1 MNPSDKL
8 SICLYSDPNFLAV
21 NILENLLSRNCI
33 VNIYSNDTDGWRVK
47 TLHLPARN
55 KFSILEPKESGG
67 PRHYDYAIFCGGFI
81 NEKSA
86 YPDYIKFSFLF
97 NSKSTK
103 TLVLFPFE
111 IFEGSKLESLKVD
124 GNTAVILVGDLLGP
138 RMDLQS
144 SLLAPRILTE
154 VIAKRKITLGIGEIF
169 YPVFISDAVRVVIK
183 WLFSFGPYGKVTLL
197 LGNPT
202 SGDVFWQVNR
212 QLVGELQLKYN
223 SKISSR
229 KIPEGVETETI
240 KNNLNFSLTET
251 YSWLS
256 KNMPRLPDGPIGKGR
271 KIDFKP
277 RIKIETPKGTKAF
290 LISLLIILAFPF
302 LTLAASFLASLAA
315 YKGLI
320 SANYNFTQSSLFLSQ
335 TFAVVSEKAGGLLGY
350 VPGVGLVYNE
360 VGFAA
365 GFVNKADDIGIHAIP
380 VIKDAT
386 QLFKNVLGSQVY
398 NSSKLSRN
406 LSNNIGILYNDTT
419 SIKTFTQDASLKN
432 VILAKKLLAKIDFGR
447 FVNLI
452 SGCRVLADNLTSLLG
467 QDQGKTYLVLFEN
480 NMELRPTGGF
490 IGSFGLI
497 SFDGGR
503 LTDLAVNDV
512 YSADGQLNGHVEP
525 PTPIKKYLNEANWW
539 LRDSNWDPDFPTSAK
554 RAEWFLDKEIGKKFD
569 GVVSVDLFPI
579 RELLRI
585 TGPIFLADY
594 NMDITPDN
602 LYEKTQNEVQNDF
615 FPGTHK
621 KASFITALSQTL
633 LNEVSKLKANQM
645 LGVLRSFYNGLNE
658 KHVQVYLHDSISQ
671 QAFSS
676 LNWDGGV
683 ILPGCG
689 EGCYGDLAGI
699 VEANVGVNKAN
710 YFVERSINM
719 SVNVGNYEITR
730 NLTLNLKNNANP
742 VLGVSGKYT
751 AYVRIFMPED
761 ALVGSVKS
769 LNGDIEDNLTPEIT
783 DVRGHKEVG
792 VLVDVLGGSS
802 KKVEFSWSSRFNTAT
817 PASSYGLYFRK
828 QAGTDND
835 PISVI
840 ISGNGVLLKS
850 DPRFALTR
858 EGDYVYNTTLAQDL
872 YSLFSW

>member
-1 MNPSDKL
+1 
-8 SICLYSDPNFLAV
+8 LYSDPNFLAV
-21 NILENLLSRNCI
+21 NILENLLSKNCI
-33 VNIYSNDTDGWRVK
+33 VNIYTNDTGGWKQK
-47 TLHLPARN
+47 TFHLPARN
-55 KFSILEPKESGG
+55 KFSILRPDESGG
-67 PRHYDYAIFCGGFI
+67 AGHYDYAIFCGGFI
-81 NEKSA
+81 NGKNA
-86 YPDYIKFSFLF
+86 YPDYKKFYSLI
-97 NSKSTK
+97 NSNNAK

-124 GNTAVILVGDLLGP
+124 GNMAVILIGDLLGP

-154 VIAKRKITLGIGEIF
+154 VISKRQITLGIGEVF
-169 YPVFISDAVRVVIK
+169 YPIFISDAVKVITK

-212 QLVGELQLKYN
+212 QLVGEIQLKYD
-223 SKISSR
+223 SKIHSR
-229 KIPEGVETETI
+229 KMPGGVEIETI

-256 KNMPRLPDGPIGKGR
+256 KNMPRLSNRPATSGR
-271 KIDFKP
+271 KVNFKP
-277 RIKIETPKGTKAF
+277 RIKIKTPKGTKTF
-290 LISLLIILAFPF
+290 LTALLIILAFPF
-302 LTLAASFLASLAA
+302 LTLAASLLASLAA
-315 YKGLI
+315 YKSLI
-320 SANYNFTQSSLFLSQ
+320 TANYNFSQSSLFLSQ
-335 TFAVVSEKAGGLLGY
+335 TFAVVSEKAGGVLGY
-350 VPGVGLVYNE
+350 IPGVGLIYKE
-360 VGFAA
+360 TGFAA
-365 GFVNKADDIGIHAIP
+365 GFINKADDIGIHGIP

-386 QLFKNVLGSQVY
+386 QVFKNVLGSQVY
-398 NSSKLSRN
+398 NSEELSRR
-406 LSNNIGILYNDTT
+406 LSSNIGILYNDTT
-419 SIKTFTQDASLKN
+419 TIKTFTEDASLKN
-432 VILAKKLLAKIDFGR
+432 VILAKKLLTKIDFGR

-467 QDQGKTYLVLFEN
+467 QDQSKTYLVLFEN

-490 IGSFGLI
+490 IGSFGLV

-525 PTPIKKYLNEANWW
+525 PAPIKNYLNEANWW

-554 RAEWFLDKEIGKKFD
+554 RAEWFLDKEIGKKVD
-569 GVVSVDLFPI
+569 GVVSIDLFPI

-585 TGPIFLADY
+585 TGPIFLSDY
-594 NMDITPDN
+594 NMEITPDN

-633 LNEVSKLKANQM
+633 LNDVSKLKANQM

-658 KHVQVYLHDSISQ
+658 KRVQVYLHDNVSQ

-683 ILPGCG
+683 TLPSCG
-689 EGCYGDLAGI
+689 AGCYGDLAGI
-699 VEANVGVNKAN
+699 VEANVGVNKSN
-710 YFVERSINM
+710 YFIERSVSM
-719 SVNVGNYEITR
+719 FVNVGNYEVTR
-730 NLTLNLKNNANP
+730 DLTLNFKNNANP

-761 ALVGSVKS
+761 ALIGSVRS
-769 LNGDIEDNLTPEIT
+769 FNGDIQEDLTPEIT
-783 DVRGHKEVG
+783 DVRGHKEIG
-792 VLVDVLGGSS
+792 VLIGVLGGSS
-802 KKVEFSWSSRFNTAT
+802 KKVEFSWSSKFNTAT
-817 PASSYGLYFRK
+817 PISSYGLYFRK
-828 QAGTDND
+828 QAGTDKD
-835 PISVI
+835 PIGI
-840 ISGNGVLLKS
+840 NILANGVLLKP

-858 EGDYVYNTTLAQDL
+858 EGGYVYNTTLAQDL